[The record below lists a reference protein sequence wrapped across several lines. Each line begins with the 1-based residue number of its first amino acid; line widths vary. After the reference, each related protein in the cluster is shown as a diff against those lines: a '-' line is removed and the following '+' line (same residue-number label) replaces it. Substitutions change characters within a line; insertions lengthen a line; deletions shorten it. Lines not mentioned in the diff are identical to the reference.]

1 MDRISHNECLVICAV
16 LHSLVC
22 NIMDMARLDLIIV
35 LSVDDAIRK
44 RVHRYDSYREFI
56 NGESRFEQAL
66 NRKFQE
72 FQPIIINA
80 MTMMQMTG
88 VIENGEGNMV
98 DMTLKG
104 KQIAEETHNIP
115 SPVTEEVKRA
125 VIQLNELING
135 IDTIALYK
143 DLKIVL

>member
-1 MDRISHNECLVICAV
+1 MDRISHNEGLVICSV
-16 LHSLVC
+16 LHSLVRS
-22 NIMDMARLDLIIV
+22 IMDIARLDLIVV
-35 LSVDDAIRK
+35 LSVDGAIRK
-44 RVHRYDSYREFI
+44 RVHRYNIYREFI

-80 MTMMQMTG
+80 MTMMLMTG
-88 VIENGEGNMV
+88 IIESKESSMI

-104 KQIAEETHNIP
+104 KQIAENTSDI
-115 SPVTEEVKRA
+115 SGVVAEEVKQA
-125 VIQLNELING
+125 VIQLNKLIDG
-135 IDTIALYK
+135 INTVTLYK